1 MGYYK
6 GQTVIVTGT
15 LTQPDG
21 TAFNFADFT
30 TFAATIRDTN
40 GNSVSYSAAGGTIL
54 VNASANTYYFE
65 ITAAQSATLTGSV
78 ECEITVT
85 YPDSD
90 YSITATEIKEFEL
103 GDFVDADN

>member
-6 GQTVIVTGT
+6 GQTIVITGT
-15 LTQPDG
+15 LTKPDG

-30 TFAATIRDTN
+30 TFTATVRDLNGVSLSYTAADST
-40 GNSVSYSAAGGTIL
+40 VL
-54 VNASANTYYFE
+54 VNQSANTYYFI
-65 ITAAQSATLTGSV
+65 ITAAQSLTLDGPA

-90 YSITATEIKEFEL
+90 YSITAKEIKEFEL
-103 GDFVDADN
+103 GDFVDGDD